1 MAEADARDP
10 ARRADGD
17 PGMTAPDARTGIA
30 PGGGRFRVWEKGS
43 GPRVGYFAGLLGLPR
58 WLPVLDALAR
68 KRRVVAPSL
77 PGTPGGAEWED
88 LDNQLDWALAASDAW
103 FGAGLDGADLIG
115 VSAGGALAAEVAALW
130 PRSVRRL
137 VLIGP
142 LGVFEPSDPIADV
155 FAQRPGAYAPLVSN
169 RPAEVEAY
177 IRADG
182 NDPDEVVEWDIAQ
195 QRTRNAAARYLWPL
209 GDTRVRR
216 RLPRITCPT
225 LIVWGADDRVLSTAY
240 ARRFA
245 EAIAG
250 ETTIKLIPDAGHMAD
265 FDQPSAVAEAVEAFL
280 AR

>member
-1 MAEADARDP
+1 MS
-10 ARRADGD
+10 
-17 PGMTAPDARTGIA
+17 APDERRGTA

-58 WLPVLDALAR
+58 WLPFLDALAR
-68 KRRVVAPSL
+68 TRRVVAPSL
-77 PGTPGGAEWED
+77 PGTPGGADWED
-88 LDNQLDWALAASDAW
+88 LDSHLDWALASGDAW

-115 VSAGGALAAEVAALW
+115 ASAGGALAAEVAALW

-142 LGVFEPSDPIADV
+142 LGLFEPSDPISDV

-177 IRADG
+177 VRADS
-182 NDPDEVVEWDIAQ
+182 NDANEVVEWDIAQ

-225 LIVWGADDRVLSTAY
+225 LIIWGDDDRVMSRAY
-240 ARRFA
+240 ATRFA

-250 ETTIKLIPDAGHMAD
+250 EVKITLIAGAGHMAD
-265 FDQPSAVAEAVEAFL
+265 FDQPQAVAEAVEAFL